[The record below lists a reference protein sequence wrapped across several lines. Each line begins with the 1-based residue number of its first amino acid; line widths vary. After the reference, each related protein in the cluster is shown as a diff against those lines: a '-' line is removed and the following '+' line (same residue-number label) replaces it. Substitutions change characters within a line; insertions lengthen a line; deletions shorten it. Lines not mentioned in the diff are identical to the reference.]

1 MRFVIDER
9 EKRSQM
15 ALTHEERHAIN
26 DLFARLQAHGPAE
39 KDGEAEALIN
49 QLIRRT
55 PDSAYMLVQ
64 CVLIEEAQV
73 AELEERIRDLESQ
86 LAGGS
91 RPASRG
97 GFLGARRGS
106 ASASRD
112 DYDDDRRSDDRR
124 SDDRRSGIP
133 PIGSRSGPSPYDD
146 ASRGPSWSGGRQQP
160 GPGGGHPGVPPQQQ
174 QAGGGGFFRTAA
186 TMAAG
191 VAGGAL
197 LANSL
202 GGLFGGQKGEAQAG
216 QNSGEGND
224 AGHQNAIDND
234 PGNYDAGHHDTGA
247 QETDWGGGMDDFDI

>member
-1 MRFVIDER
+1 
-9 EKRSQM
+9 M
-15 ALTHEERHAIN
+15 ALTPEERHAIN

-106 ASASRD
+106 ASMSRD
-112 DYDDDRRSDDRR
+112 DYDDDRRYDDRR

-133 PIGSRSGPSPYDD
+133 PIGSRSGPSSYDD
-146 ASRGPSWSGGRQQP
+146 DARASSWSGGRERP
-160 GPGGGHPGVPPQQQ
+160 TPGGRPGIPQREQQ
-174 QAGGGGFFRTAA
+174 GGGGFFRTAA

-216 QNSGEGND
+216 QGDGKD
-224 AGHQNAIDND
+224 AGHDDTHDND
-234 PGNYDAGHHDTGA
+234 PGNYDADHHDA
-247 QETDWGGGMDDFDI
+247 GGDGGGWDLGMDDFDI

>member
-1 MRFVIDER
+1 
-9 EKRSQM
+9 M
-15 ALTHEERHAIN
+15 ALTPEERHAIN

-106 ASASRD
+106 ASVSRD
-112 DYDDDRRSDDRR
+112 DYDDDRRYDDRR

-133 PIGSRSGPSPYDD
+133 PIGSRSGPSSYDD
-146 ASRGPSWSGGRQQP
+146 DARASSWSGGRERP
-160 GPGGGHPGVPPQQQ
+160 APGGRPGIPQREQQ
-174 QAGGGGFFRTAA
+174 GGGGGFFRTAA

-216 QNSGEGND
+216 QSDGKD
-224 AGHQNAIDND
+224 AGHQDTHDND
-234 PGNYDAGHHDTGA
+234 PGNYDADHHDA
-247 QETDWGGGMDDFDI
+247 GGDGGGWDLGMDDFDI